1 MRSTFRF
8 QVFDITDQE
17 LKALRKYELIDQSVF
32 SRHTLYIAPK
42 KALETIM
49 SLDEKADQR
58 EALQRQVQEMS
69 EKLDTLQSRLSEIER
84 ELASANADRNQA
96 RDQLKRAISE
106 NEKLKRENTELTNT
120 AKRLEEQIK
129 SIVKR
134 LEEQTK
140 RGEIKG

>member
-1 MRSTFRF
+1 MRSAFRF

-17 LKALRKYELIDQSVF
+17 LKALKKYELIDQSVF

-58 EALQRQVQEMS
+58 QAPQGQVQEMS
-69 EKLDTLQSRLSEIER
+69 EKLDTLQNRLSEIER
-84 ELASANADRNQA
+84 ELAEANADRNQA
-96 RDQLKRAISE
+96 RNQLKKTISE
-106 NEKLKRENTELTNT
+106 NERLKRENTELKNT
-120 AKRLEEQIK
+120 TKRLEEQIK

-134 LEEQTK
+134 LEEQK
-140 RGEIKG
+140 RGEIEG